1 MARRPRR
8 VKALPLSLAA
18 VALMIFVSPARGE
31 DAGIA
36 ALFRERGLVG
46 AMVISSRD
54 GRTTYIHNEE
64 RARTRFVPASTFKIP
79 NTLIALE
86 VGAVASEKVAVK
98 WDGRDRGVPDWN
110 RDQSIETAFPSSC
123 VWFYQE
129 LARRV
134 GEDRYAAYLP
144 GLKYGNEQA
153 GPELTTFWLEGDLR
167 ISATEQVAFLKRL
180 YVGAFPFRRSSYE
193 LLTRIMVVEQTPAY
207 TVRAKTGWAPGS
219 QVGWFVGYVEAGET
233 AWFFATNIEMARIE
247 DAPLRQDVTR
257 AALKLKGII

>member
-8 VKALPLSLAA
+8 MKALLLTLAA
-18 VALMIFVSPARGE
+18 VTGMALVPPAHGE
-31 DAGIA
+31 DAAIA
-36 ALFRERGLVG
+36 ALFQERGLVG

-64 RARTRFVPASTFKIP
+64 RARTRFAPASTFKIP

-86 VGAVASEKVAVK
+86 VGAVANEKASVK
-98 WDGRDRGVPDWN
+98 WDGKDRGVPDWH

-134 GEDRYAAYLP
+134 GEERYAAYLP

-180 YVGAFPFRRSSYE
+180 YVGAFPFKRSSYE
-193 LLTRIMVVEQTPAY
+193 LLRRIMVVEQTPAY
-207 TVRAKTGWAPGS
+207 TVRAKTGWSPGS

-233 AWFFATNIEMARIE
+233 VWFFATNIEMARIE
-247 DAPLRQDVTR
+247 DAPLRQDITR
-257 AALKLKGII
+257 AALRLKGII